1 MVTWGSPAYGGR
13 LPSVLEHG
21 VLASAPP
28 VTKIYA
34 TKGGAFAA
42 LREDGQLVT
51 WGLEEYGGESGIL
64 ELKNVEEAWGD
75 WGGLLFERVDGCRD
89 GK

>member
-21 VLASAPP
+21 GVSAGAPP

-64 ELKNVEEAWGD
+64 ELKNVEEAWKTWVGC
-75 WGGLLFERVDGCRD
+75 GLLFERVDVM
-89 GK
+89 